1 MAYRTESYTGGF
13 VDPVFEAQSTF
24 KLLMDC
30 IARPGTIA
38 TLSAPSAPPLPMG
51 PGAGAIALTLCD
63 HDTPVYLS
71 PALME
76 AGVQGWLAFQ
86 TGSLLTE
93 DRADAAFAFFEK
105 GAALPA
111 FSMFSTGSQEYPDRS
126 TTVVAE
132 LPDLTGGAELTLS
145 GPGIDGETIAAPQG
159 LPPHFENMWRENAAL
174 YPRGIDL
181 VLVSGAD
188 ILCLPRTTAISKRGL

>member
-13 VDPVFEAQSTF
+13 ADPVFEAQSTF
-24 KLLMDC
+24 KTLMDGM
-30 IARPGTIA
+30 ARPGTIA
-38 TLSAPSAPPLPMG
+38 TVSAPSAPPSPMG

-93 DRADAAFAFFEK
+93 DRTEAAFAFFEK

-111 FSMFSTGSQEYPDRS
+111 LSTFSMGSQEYPDRS
-126 TTVVAE
+126 TTIVAE
-132 LPDLTGGAELTLS
+132 LPDLSGGAMLTLS
-145 GPGIDGETIAAPQG
+145 GPGIDGEATIAPQG
-159 LPPHFENMWRENAAL
+159 LPPHFESMWRENAAL
-174 YPRGIDL
+174 YPRGVDL
-181 VLVSGAD
+181 VLVSGAE
-188 ILCLPRTTAISKRGL
+188 ILCLPRTTAITKRGA

>member
-1 MAYRTESYTGGF
+1 MADRTESYTGGF

-24 KLLMDC
+24 KTLMDC
-30 IARPGTIA
+30 MARPGTIA

-51 PGAGAIALTLCD
+51 PGAGVVALTLCD

-93 DRADAAFAFFEK
+93 DRADAAFAFFET
-105 GAALPA
+105 GAVLPA
-111 FSMFSTGSQEYPDRS
+111 LSTFSMGSQEYPDRS
-126 TTVVAE
+126 TTIVAE
-132 LPDLTGGAELTLS
+132 LPDLTGGAKFTFS

-174 YPRGIDL
+174 YPRGVDL
-181 VLVSGAD
+181 ILVSGAD
-188 ILCLPRTTAISKRGL
+188 ILCLPRTTAISKRGS

>member
-24 KLLMDC
+24 KILMDC
-30 IARPGTIA
+30 MARPGTVA
-38 TLSAPSAPPLPMG
+38 TLSAPSTPPVPMG

-105 GAALPA
+105 GAVLPA
-111 FSMFSTGSQEYPDRS
+111 LSTFSMGSQEYPDRS
-126 TTVVAE
+126 TTIVAE
-132 LPDLTGGAELTLS
+132 LPALAGGSPLALS
-145 GPGIDGETIAAPQG
+145 GPGIDGEIIAAPQG

-174 YPRGIDL
+174 YPRGVDL
-181 VLVSGAD
+181 VLVSGVD

>member
-24 KLLMDC
+24 KTVMDC
-30 IARPGTIA
+30 MARPGTIA
-38 TLSAPSAPPLPMG
+38 TLSALSAPPSPMG
-51 PGAGAIALTLCD
+51 PGAGTVALTLCD

-93 DRADAAFAFFEK
+93 DRTEAAFAFFEK
-105 GAALPA
+105 AAVLPA
-111 FSMFSTGSQEYPDRS
+111 LSTFSMGSQEYPDRS
-126 TTVVAE
+126 TTIVAE
-132 LPDLTGGAELTLS
+132 MPDLTGGAEFTLS
-145 GPGIDGETIAAPQG
+145 GPGIDGETTVAPQG
-159 LPPHFENMWRENAAL
+159 LPPHFESMWRENAAL
-174 YPRGIDL
+174 YPRGVDL

-188 ILCLPRTTAISKRGL
+188 ILCLPRTTTITKRGA

>member
-13 VDPVFEAQSTF
+13 ADPVFEAQSTF
-24 KLLMDC
+24 KILMDC
-30 IARPGTIA
+30 MARPGTIA
-38 TLSAPSAPPLPMG
+38 TVSAPSAPPLPLG

-71 PALME
+71 PALMG

-93 DRADAAFAFFEK
+93 DRAEAAFAFFEK

-111 FSMFSTGSQEYPDRS
+111 LSTFSMGSQEYPDRS
-126 TTVVAE
+126 TTIIAE
-132 LPDLTGGAELTLS
+132 LPDLTGGAALTLS
-145 GPGIDGETIAAPQG
+145 GPGIDGEATIAPQG

-174 YPRGIDL
+174 YPRGVDL
-181 VLVSGAD
+181 VLVSGSD
-188 ILCLPRTTAISKRGL
+188 ILCLPRTTKIAKRGA